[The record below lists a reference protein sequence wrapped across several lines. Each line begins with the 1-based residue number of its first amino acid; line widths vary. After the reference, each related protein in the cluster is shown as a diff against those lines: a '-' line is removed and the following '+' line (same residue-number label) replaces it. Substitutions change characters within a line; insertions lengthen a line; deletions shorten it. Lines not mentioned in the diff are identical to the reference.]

1 MADHGINVSRADTA
15 VATPNTATCGIPFV
29 IGTAPLS
36 KATGT
41 AATAGLPVLC
51 TSYDEAKEHLGY
63 DDDWAKYTVCEV
75 MYYHFKLCACQPVIF
90 LPVGETAEASD
101 VAAAVEQVELC
112 LTMFGIVPD
121 LIMAP
126 GFSNDATVAAVLDAK
141 AGSINGMFTGK
152 ALVDISARPIPLRF
166 RRKTAAPIPKRPSC
180 AGPTAPSVICVSTA
194 PPSRRAALQ
203 KPIPATR
210 AFPMKAPPTRPF
222 TSTACAMTMA
232 TPST

>member
-1 MADHGINVSRADTA
+1 MT
-15 VATPNTATCGIPFV
+15 T
-29 IGTAPLS
+29 
-36 KATGT
+36 TG
-41 AATAGLPVLC
+41 P
-51 TSYDEAKEHLGY
+51 
-63 DDDWAKYTVCEV
+63 KYTVCEV

-152 ALVDISARPIPLRF
+152 ALVDISAKTYTAAVQA
-166 RRKTAAPIPKRPSC
+166 KTAAPIPKRPSC